1 MPTNPKPRIM
11 CETPV
16 RCGNP
21 GCEWAGDIDDTTEI
35 RDFWG
40 RVDPGDE
47 MPAGECPEC
56 GWLAYMVKPDVLDKE
71 PARVIAVVDGG
82 VLQFARCSRPINFDV
97 ADLDNLACGSGD
109 EDESRIKALAAE
121 AESLPHQ
128 CF

>member
-21 GCEWAGDIDDTTEI
+21 DCDWAGDIDDTREI

-40 RVDPGDE
+40 RVEPGDE
-47 MPAGECPEC
+47 MPTGECPEC
-56 GWLAYMVKPDVLDKE
+56 GWLAYLVKSEEQPI
-71 PARVIAVVDGG
+71 RVIAVVEGG
-82 VLQFARCSRPINFDV
+82 VLQFARCSRPVNFDV

-109 EDESRIKALAAE
+109 EEESRIKALAAE